1 MSLRMEHILHYDQVA
16 ATKYSTLIEIAKSIA
31 QDTARYRNL
40 SPKIAKSIAQDARYR
55 KLSPSML
62 MVSSINSGILKT
74 TRVDFDCT
82 KLCNFIQNMMRFII
96 HQANSLA
103 VGGGSAKEKV
113 VNNPQIIPFVDGG
126 DDIETA
132 AANYNNTICHS
143 IQRQLGPTLSTKN
156 KANIL

>member
-1 MSLRMEHILHYDQVA
+1 
-16 ATKYSTLIEIAKSIA
+16 
-31 QDTARYRNL
+31 
-40 SPKIAKSIAQDARYR
+40 
-55 KLSPSML
+55 ML

-82 KLCNFIQNMMRFII
+82 KLAIIQNMIYDAF

>member
-1 MSLRMEHILHYDQVA
+1 
-16 ATKYSTLIEIAKSIA
+16 
-31 QDTARYRNL
+31 
-40 SPKIAKSIAQDARYR
+40 
-55 KLSPSML
+55 

-82 KLCNFIQNMMRFII
+82 KLCNHSKYDAF
-96 HQANSLA
+96 NSLA